1 MAYQTTNPYN
11 GQVVATFDELN
22 DAQLEAKLAAPVA
35 CFKNNWSDKPFSQ
48 RKAELSRAAGLMR
61 ERSQALASLITL
73 RWAS

>member
-1 MAYQTTNPYN
+1 MAYQATNPYN

-22 DAQLEAKLAAPVA
+22 DAQLEAKLATAA
-35 CFKNNWSDKPFSQ
+35 TCFRNNWSDKPFSK